1 MRQHSMS
8 PPAELGSKKVHTIT
22 RDHAARATEDGSGA
36 IIVIE
41 KNDRVGHPGKT
52 VRRARRAAIL
62 DKIIHNG
69 HNR

>member
-41 KNDRVGHPGKT
+41 KTIGSGIPEKPSGEPGELPFWT
-52 VRRARRAAIL
+52 R
-62 DKIIHNG
+62 
-69 HNR
+69 